1 MNKKHFV
8 YKYYF
13 FQVILGGGRRHW
25 LPTVARDP
33 EQPSLEGRRLD
44 GRNLIDDWLRD
55 KKRRKLRGEYVWN
68 KEQFDAIDPDKVDYL
83 LGEID
88 INIP

>member
-1 MNKKHFV
+1 M
-8 YKYYF
+8 
-13 FQVILGGGRRHW
+13 
-25 LPTVARDP
+25 ARDP